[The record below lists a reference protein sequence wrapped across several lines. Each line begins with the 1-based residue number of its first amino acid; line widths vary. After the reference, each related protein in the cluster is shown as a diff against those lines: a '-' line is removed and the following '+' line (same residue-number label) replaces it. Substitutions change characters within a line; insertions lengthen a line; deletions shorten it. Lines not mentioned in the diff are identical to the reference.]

1 MMRPVIAVCTAAMVY
16 THRFEYRFAG
26 ETHEVVGI
34 LVEPVDTDNLIEVG
48 DHYDMIVTDNWLTI
62 TRGNKEIRMI
72 RDHGKRLPPGGGV
85 GK

>member
-34 LVEPVDTDNLIEVG
+34 LVEPVDKENLIEVG
-48 DHYDMIVTDNWLTI
+48 DHFDMIVTDHWLTI
-62 TRGNKEIRMI
+62 TVRDKRIRMI
-72 RDHGKRLPPGGGV
+72 RDHGKRLRPGDGV